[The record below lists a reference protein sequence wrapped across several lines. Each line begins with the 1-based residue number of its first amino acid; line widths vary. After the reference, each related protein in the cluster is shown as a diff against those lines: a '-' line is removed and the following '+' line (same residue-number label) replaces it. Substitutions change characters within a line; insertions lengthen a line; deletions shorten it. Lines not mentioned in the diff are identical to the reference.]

1 MGNYILAHDLGTSG
15 NKASLYR
22 EDGTLTESVVVEY
35 PTFYPF
41 PGAVEQ
47 DPRDWWKAV
56 CNSTK
61 QLLSKSGISGRD
73 VAVVSF
79 SAQMMGCL
87 LIGQDGMPLRNMLI
101 WADNRAVR
109 EEEQM
114 LLKIGAKK
122 GYEITGHR
130 ISASYSAAKLLWIR
144 DNEPE
149 IYKNSFKMLH
159 VKDYI
164 IYRLTGKIVTDY
176 SDASGTN
183 LFDIRGKKWSSEL
196 LSAFDIPEELLPE
209 LHPSTDV
216 AGFITQEAALA
227 TNLLQGTPVVIGGGD
242 GSCACV
248 GAGVVS
254 EGNAY
259 NVLGSSSW
267 ISSAEKEPVFD
278 DEMRTFNWV
287 HLDPALYTPCGT
299 MQAAGY
305 SYSWYRNTLCEEE
318 KEKAKLLGVSAYD
331 LINEE
336 AKKSVPGSGGLIYLP
351 YLLGERSPRWNPD
364 ARGAFLGL
372 SVTST
377 KGDMSRALLEGVGYN
392 LKVILDILQ
401 KQRPIEELMMI
412 GGGAKSRLW
421 LQILA
426 DIWQKRLLVPKH
438 LEEATS
444 MGAAVCAG
452 VGVGIFNDFRIV
464 RKLNPTE
471 QVIEPNPDHQA
482 VYEKLYRIFNDC
494 YEALVPSYRSLA
506 EYRNTKI

>member
-196 LSAFDIPEELLPE
+196 LSAFDIP
-209 LHPSTDV
+209 
-216 AGFITQEAALA
+216 
-227 TNLLQGTPVVIGGGD
+227 
-242 GSCACV
+242 
-248 GAGVVS
+248 
-254 EGNAY
+254 
-259 NVLGSSSW
+259 
-267 ISSAEKEPVFD
+267 
-278 DEMRTFNWV
+278 
-287 HLDPALYTPCGT
+287 
-299 MQAAGY
+299 
-305 SYSWYRNTLCEEE
+305 
-318 KEKAKLLGVSAYD
+318 
-331 LINEE
+331 
-336 AKKSVPGSGGLIYLP
+336 
-351 YLLGERSPRWNPD
+351 
-364 ARGAFLGL
+364 
-372 SVTST
+372 
-377 KGDMSRALLEGVGYN
+377 
-392 LKVILDILQ
+392 
-401 KQRPIEELMMI
+401 
-412 GGGAKSRLW
+412 
-421 LQILA
+421 
-426 DIWQKRLLVPKH
+426 
-438 LEEATS
+438 
-444 MGAAVCAG
+444 
-452 VGVGIFNDFRIV
+452 
-464 RKLNPTE
+464 
-471 QVIEPNPDHQA
+471 
-482 VYEKLYRIFNDC
+482 
-494 YEALVPSYRSLA
+494 
-506 EYRNTKI
+506 